1 MSLLPS
7 PVRNA
12 TTRLC
17 AAVAIAAVALSGCAA
32 DDSTESNSPDAPS
45 TAESTDSAAPEEANS
60 GQLPE
65 AEGETSYP
73 LTLSSPWGETVLEE
87 RPERIAV
94 LGGSGDGEAALALGA
109 TIVTSPWEKEHE
121 WAWAQ
126 PYSDQFEE
134 APFADPWGEAPP
146 LETLAAAKPDLI
158 LAHTYLGLEDSY
170 SQLSDI
176 APVLAPAT
184 EDEMTWEDT
193 ILAVGEAL
201 DLQNTAQR
209 KIDEVSEAIEESANE
224 HPEYEGKTVSVLIN
238 RGAESGIQF
247 LNTKGSY
254 TEYLLTALGFA
265 PHPNVEELSV
275 EERSIVSPEN
285 LSLVDT
291 DALVIGQHGGKGTP
305 EEGQEWLE
313 TMPLF
318 QNLTAVQ
325 EGRVSNLEFNPET
338 QTLDIAW
345 AFSYPDVLNIPYI
358 LDTMNKSFG
367 DLFSKSSE

>member
-7 PVRNA
+7 PVRSA
-12 TTRLC
+12 PTRML
-17 AAVAIAAVALSGCAA
+17 AAVALVAVALAGCAS
-32 DDSTESNSPDAPS
+32 DELNSTDSSNA
-45 TAESTDSAAPEEANS
+45 AESTDSAVTESVGADL
-60 GQLPE
+60 LPE

-73 LTLSSPWGETVLEE
+73 LTLTSPWGETVLEE

-109 TIVTSPWEKEHE
+109 TIVTSPWEKDHE
-121 WAWAQ
+121 WAWTQ
-126 PYSDQFEE
+126 PYSEQFVD
-134 APFADPWGEAPP
+134 APFADPWGETPP

-184 EDEMTWEDT
+184 EEEMTWEDT

-201 DLQNTAQR
+201 DLHNAAQSE
-209 KIDEVSEAIEESANE
+209 IDEVAQAIEESANE

-238 RGAESGIQF
+238 RGAEAGIQF

-254 TEYLLTALGFA
+254 TEYLLTELGFA
-265 PHPNVEELSV
+265 PHPNVDELSV

-285 LSLVDT
+285 LSLVDA
-291 DALVIGQHGGKGTP
+291 DALVIGQHGGMGTP
-305 EEGQEWLE
+305 EEAQEWME
-313 TMPLF
+313 GMPLF
-318 QNLTAVQ
+318 QNLSAVQ

-367 DLFSKSSE
+367 DMFS